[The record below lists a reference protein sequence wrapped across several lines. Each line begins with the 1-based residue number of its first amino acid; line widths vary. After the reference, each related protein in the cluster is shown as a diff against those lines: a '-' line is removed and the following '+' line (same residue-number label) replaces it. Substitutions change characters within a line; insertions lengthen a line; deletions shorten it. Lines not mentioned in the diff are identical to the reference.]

1 MAKKMNYSEQII
13 KLLNM
18 EKVEEQLRKK
28 MLNPAIIIGG
38 ISKDGKETVEFKCS
52 HCGHIW
58 SETFINKYSRFNRA
72 LTCPSCKAKMGEG
85 RKVDVGNEIST
96 SLELWDGVSL
106 KNYHRIF
113 VIEAAELNDSKG
125 LAIARIDVRVVF
137 CVDGNIKTAEMKFNR
152 EYYGF
157 ISEDYKYLFNSSD
170 GKTSKML
177 SNAFTDWSTYIMPSD
192 EAKERLSSLCWMS
205 KFASYEEM
213 RWLTSFDCYWE
224 QKRSSGCKSLGEAHA
239 EQTMGKYKIPDI
251 PEITIDKQGIVPT
264 ELSQDL
270 MTSEYNM
277 EYFCTECKHIF
288 HKTTRYSREETTCP
302 NCGLA
307 TGYGSF
313 QSTRENSTVA
323 VITVLENNVVF
334 IRVGIFTRLLDSKYR
349 ESYERKESH
358 RVFLDLDAEKEDFHF
373 LVLEG
378 YATEAV
384 WKEKK
389 NYTSNKFHCC
399 VNQVNF
405 YGDVDALKYS
415 GLKEYITASMEK
427 NYGGNIYLSNIIHYL
442 RFWRK
447 FPVLEQLA
455 KRGFI
460 STVEKELNHR
470 FEHDTK
476 LAIDL
481 EQQKITDAVQLPERL
496 IKYYLKGGDEY
507 SRLVKYQNLYRMDA
521 NVREEDMEWL
531 DENGV
536 DELQVK
542 GVLDE
547 SQMSIMR
554 LCEYL
559 EHVRINQCFEPKYAV
574 SDWRDYLKAAKTIE
588 VDLTDNK
595 ARYPSSLKREHDR
608 AVAKQKLVLD
618 AKKDEFFQVETERYG
633 KLYSYKTD
641 DYMIIPPKNMKDLF
655 EEGRKLNHCVGS
667 YSDRIIAGETCIMFI
682 RKACEPQKPYFTIE
696 ISQRNNY
703 VVQLRA
709 NSNRCIN
716 RSTEKEL
723 IKFLKEWSKKKNV
736 ALNGAA

>member
-18 EKVEEQLRKK
+18 EKVEERLRKK
-28 MLNPAIIIGG
+28 MVNPAIIIGG

-113 VIEAAELNDSKG
+113 VVEAAELNDSKG

-137 CVDGNIKTAEMKFNR
+137 CVDGNIKTAEIKFNR

-213 RWLTSFDCYWE
+213 RWLTAFDCYWE

-239 EQTMGKYKIPDI
+239 EQTMEKYKIPDI

-358 RVFLDLDAEKEDFHF
+358 RVFLDLDSEKEDFHF

-389 NYTSNKFHCC
+389 NYASNKFHCC

-405 YGDVDALKYS
+405 YGNVDALKYS

-507 SRLVKYQNLYRMDA
+507 SRLVKYQNLYRMDS

-682 RKACEPQKPYFTIE
+682 RKVSEPQKPYFTIE

>member
-18 EKVEEQLRKK
+18 EKVEERLRKK
-28 MLNPAIIIGG
+28 MVNPAIIIGG

-113 VIEAAELNDSKG
+113 VVEAAELNDSKG

-137 CVDGNIKTAEMKFNR
+137 CVDGNIKTAEIKFNR

-213 RWLTSFDCYWE
+213 RWLTAFDCYWE

-239 EQTMGKYKIPDI
+239 EQTMEKYKIPDI

-358 RVFLDLDAEKEDFHF
+358 RVFLDLDSEKEDFHF

-389 NYTSNKFHCC
+389 NYASNKFHCC

-405 YGDVDALKYS
+405 YGNVDALKYS

-427 NYGGNIYLSNIIHYL
+427 NYGGNIY
-442 RFWRK
+442 
-447 FPVLEQLA
+447 
-455 KRGFI
+455 I
-460 STVEKELNHR
+460 S
-470 FEHDTK
+470 
-476 LAIDL
+476 
-481 EQQKITDAVQLPERL
+481 KI
-496 IKYYLKGGDEY
+496 
-507 SRLVKYQNLYRMDA
+507 
-521 NVREEDMEWL
+521 
-531 DENGV
+531 
-536 DELQVK
+536 
-542 GVLDE
+542 
-547 SQMSIMR
+547 
-554 LCEYL
+554 
-559 EHVRINQCFEPKYAV
+559 
-574 SDWRDYLKAAKTIE
+574 
-588 VDLTDNK
+588 
-595 ARYPSSLKREHDR
+595 
-608 AVAKQKLVLD
+608 
-618 AKKDEFFQVETERYG
+618 FQ
-633 KLYSYKTD
+633 
-641 DYMIIPPKNMKDLF
+641 
-655 EEGRKLNHCVGS
+655 
-667 YSDRIIAGETCIMFI
+667 
-682 RKACEPQKPYFTIE
+682 
-696 ISQRNNY
+696 
-703 VVQLRA
+703 
-709 NSNRCIN
+709 
-716 RSTEKEL
+716 
-723 IKFLKEWSKKKNV
+723 
-736 ALNGAA
+736 

>member
-1 MAKKMNYSEQII
+1 MARKTNYSEQII
-13 KLLNM
+13 DMLKLENV
-18 EKVEEQLRKK
+18 EKRIREK
-28 MLNPAIIIGG
+28 MLYPAIIVGG
-38 ISKDGKETVEFKCS
+38 ISKDSKETVEFKCP

-58 SETFINKYSRFNRA
+58 SETFINKYSRYNRA
-72 LTCPSCKAKMGEG
+72 LTCPSCKAKLAEG
-85 RKVDVGNEIST
+85 RKVDAENEIST
-96 SLELWDGVSL
+96 NLEFLDGIAL

-113 VIEAAELNDSKG
+113 VVEAADMNESKG
-125 LAIARIDVRVVF
+125 LAIARIDIRIVFRVE
-137 CVDGNIKTAEMKFNR
+137 DTIKSAEIKFSR

-157 ISEDYKYLFNSSD
+157 ISEDYKYLFNSMD

-177 SNAFTDWSTYIMPSD
+177 SNAFTDWSTYIMPS
-192 EAKERLSSLCWMS
+192 EKAKEMISSLCWMS

-239 EQTMGKYKIPDI
+239 EQTMEKYKIPDI
-251 PEITIDKQGIVPT
+251 PEIAIEKQGVVPT
-264 ELSQDL
+264 ELSQDI
-270 MTSEYNM
+270 MTNEYKM

-288 HKTTRYSREETTCP
+288 HRTTRFPREETTCP
-302 NCGLA
+302 NCGLV
-307 TGYGSF
+307 GSYNSF
-313 QSTRENSTVA
+313 QSTRESSTVA
-323 VITVLENNVVF
+323 VITVLDNNVVF
-334 IRVGIFTRLLDSKYR
+334 IRVGIFIRHLDGKYH
-349 ESYERKESH
+349 ESYERTESY
-358 RVFLDLDAEKEDFHF
+358 RVFLDLESEKEDFHF

-378 YATEAV
+378 YRKEAV

-389 NYTSNKFHCC
+389 NYASNKFHCC

-405 YGDVDALKYS
+405 HGNVDALKYS
-415 GLKEYITASMEK
+415 GLKEYITSSMEN
-427 NYGGNIYLSNIIHYL
+427 NYGGNIDLSDIIHYL
-442 RFWRK
+442 RFWRQ
-447 FPVLEQLA
+447 FPILEQLA

-470 FEHDTK
+470 YEHGTK

-481 EQQKITDAVQLPERL
+481 EQKKITDAVHLPERL
-496 IKYYLKGGDEY
+496 IKYYLKGGDGY
-507 SRLVKYQNLYRMDA
+507 SKLVKYQNLYRMDA
-521 NVREEDMEWL
+521 DVREDDLEWL

-542 GVLDE
+542 GVMDE

-559 EHVRINQCFEPKYAV
+559 EHVRINQCFEPKYAI

-641 DYMIIPPKNMKDLF
+641 DYMIIPPRNMKDLF

-682 RKACEPQKPYFTIE
+682 RKMSEPQKPYFTIE

>member
-574 SDWRDYLKAAKTIE
+574 SDWRDYLKAAKTID

>member
-696 ISQRNNY
+696 ISQRNN
-703 VVQLRA
+703 
-709 NSNRCIN
+709 
-716 RSTEKEL
+716 
-723 IKFLKEWSKKKNV
+723 
-736 ALNGAA
+736 

>member
-18 EKVEEQLRKK
+18 EKVEERLRKK

-72 LTCPSCKAKMGEG
+72 LTCPSCKVKMGEG

-137 CVDGNIKTAEMKFNR
+137 CVDGNIKTAEIKFNR

-213 RWLTSFDCYWE
+213 RWLTAFDCYWE

-239 EQTMGKYKIPDI
+239 EQTMEKYKIPDI

-358 RVFLDLDAEKEDFHF
+358 RVFLDLDSEKADFHF

-389 NYTSNKFHCC
+389 NYASNKFHCC

-682 RKACEPQKPYFTIE
+682 RKVSEPQKPYFTIE

>member
-574 SDWRDYLKAAKTIE
+574 GDWRDYLKAAKTID

>member
-18 EKVEEQLRKK
+18 EKVEERLRKK
-28 MLNPAIIIGG
+28 MVNPAIIIGG

-113 VIEAAELNDSKG
+113 VVEAAELNDSKG

-137 CVDGNIKTAEMKFNR
+137 CVDGNIKTAEIKFNR

-213 RWLTSFDCYWE
+213 RWLTAFDCYWE

-239 EQTMGKYKIPDI
+239 EQTMEKYKIPDI

-358 RVFLDLDAEKEDFHF
+358 RVFLDLDSEKEDFHF

-389 NYTSNKFHCC
+389 NYASNKFHCC

-405 YGDVDALKYS
+405 YGNVDALKYS

-507 SRLVKYQNLYRMDA
+507 SRLVKYQNLYRMDS

-682 RKACEPQKPYFTIE
+682 RKVSELHSAAPNGSWCGD
-696 ISQRNNY
+696 QR
-703 VVQLRA
+703 QLSAA
-709 NSNRCIN
+709 NGS
-716 RSTEKEL
+716 
-723 IKFLKEWSKKKNV
+723 
-736 ALNGAA
+736 LN